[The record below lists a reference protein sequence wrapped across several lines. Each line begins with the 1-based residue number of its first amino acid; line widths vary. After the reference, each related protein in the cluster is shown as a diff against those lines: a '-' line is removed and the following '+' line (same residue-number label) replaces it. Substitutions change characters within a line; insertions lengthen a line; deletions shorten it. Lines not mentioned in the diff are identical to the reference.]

1 MPLPMNKHLTYADLL
16 EWPEDE
22 RYELYDG
29 QPVALASPS
38 IRHQE
43 VLTAL
48 LLQIGQ
54 FLKGKPCK
62 VFPAP
67 CDLRLFESSEDAPE
81 DVDIVLQPDLMVV
94 CDKEKID
101 DHGVY
106 GAPSLVIE
114 ILSESTRRYDKITK
128 FNLYGRA
135 GVPEYWLVDPDRQT
149 VQVFTLEDGQY
160 HAPDAYTAA
169 ATVPVGVLNGCAV
182 DLRQVFAE

>member
-16 EWPEDE
+16 EWPESE

-67 CDLRLFESSEDAPE
+67 CDLRLFESSEDEPE
-81 DVDIVLQPDLMVV
+81 DVDLVLQPDLMVV

-101 DHGVY
+101 ERGVK
-106 GAPSLVIE
+106 GAPNLVIE
-114 ILSESTRRYDKITK
+114 VLSESTRRYDKITK

-135 GVPEYWLVDPDRQT
+135 GVLEYWIVDPDRQT
-149 VQVFTLEDGQY
+149 VQVFSLEDGQY
-160 HAPDAYTAA
+160 HAPDAYTPAA
-169 ATVPVGVLNGCAV
+169 SVPVGVLPGCV
-182 DLRQVFAE
+182 IDMRQVFAE